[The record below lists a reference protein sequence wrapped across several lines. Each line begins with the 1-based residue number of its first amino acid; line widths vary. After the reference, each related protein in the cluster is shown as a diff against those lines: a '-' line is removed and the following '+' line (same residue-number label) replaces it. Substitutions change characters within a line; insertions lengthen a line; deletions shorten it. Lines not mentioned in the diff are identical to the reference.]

1 MSEVSEIL
9 TRARFFAGVKTD
21 AELSTLLKIPYG
33 TLIGWKTRKNIP
45 ESRIA
50 QMALILGIRRDT
62 LIPANKEIEIP
73 HSCEG
78 CCGSCNNKPSNKT
91 KAPKEPELKVSKHYV
106 LLSTLSTPA
115 QRAEAV
121 RLDNSLKL
129 GEFCELLHT
138 SRHLYNRAKDGQYPF
153 LLEWAYS
160 LKENLHV
167 NIDWLKSG
175 VGPIYEIEFTEDMKI
190 L

>member
-1 MSEVSEIL
+1 M
-9 TRARFFAGVKTD
+9 
-21 AELSTLLKIPYG
+21 
-33 TLIGWKTRKNIP
+33 
-45 ESRIA
+45 
-50 QMALILGIRRDT
+50 
-62 LIPANKEIEIP
+62 
-73 HSCEG
+73 
-78 CCGSCNNKPSNKT
+78 
-91 KAPKEPELKVSKHYV
+91 SKHYV

-138 SRHLYNRAKDGQYPF
+138 SRHLYNRAKEGLYPF
-153 LLEWAYS
+153 LLEWAYA